1 MIDCNVVNFL
11 CFSRCSDGF
20 SKYEPCLLF
29 LQFLDGVCWDASLLL
44 DLLMS
49 PETCFL
55 LYFTRLLKHLL
66 NNWKCWTST
75 CLGYSHRSA
84 VKEKTAF
91 GTVRKENATAADADS
106 FRSGEC
112 PEKFLPRD
120 LISYEYE
127 KSTEELEDEELIS
140 TEPRKVSSLKQLQQ
154 NYSSPA
160 FQVEQSSCL
169 SLCSVGV
176 KVSTY
181 LEQLRRKHADLS
193 DDVLSN
199 RNFCWPLDEERI
211 ETSNDSLENNL
222 LQRELVTEDD
232 SYGVND
238 SSNVSVESMNRLCQ
252 SIDSKVRTK
261 LIDYSDSESEGSDM
275 EVNCD
280 DFDERSNR
288 KELGKRSEMDSTE
301 SDSPRSAD
309 ESLMLT
315 GSCVPCAEADTSA
328 CDDNHVLDSAMTCF
342 IQLRLSLERL
352 VSKDIFPFNVRPL
365 LRLLGLCEQKYD
377 ESNVTMC

>member
-1 MIDCNVVNFL
+1 M
-11 CFSRCSDGF
+11 CFSRCLDGF
-20 SKYEPCLLF
+20 RKYEPCLLF

-55 LYFTRLLKHLL
+55 LYFTRLLKYLL
-66 NNWKCWTST
+66 SNWKCWTST
-75 CLGYSHRSA
+75 CLSYSHRSA
-84 VKEKTAF
+84 VKEKTALD
-91 GTVRKENATAADADS
+91 TVRKENSTAADANS
-106 FRSGEC
+106 FHSGEC

-140 TEPRKVSSLKQLQQ
+140 TEPREVSSLKQLQH

-160 FQVEQSSCL
+160 FQVEQSNCL

-181 LEQLRRKHADLS
+181 LEQLRCKHADLS

-211 ETSNDSLENNL
+211 EASNDSHENSL
-222 LQRELVTEDD
+222 LQRELVREDH
-232 SYGVND
+232 SYDMNN
-238 SSNVSVESMNRLCQ
+238 SSKVSAESPNCLCQ

-280 DFDERSNR
+280 GFDDRSKC
-288 KELGKRSEMDSTE
+288 KELGKGLEMDSTE
-301 SDSPRSAD
+301 RDSPRSAN

-315 GSCVPCAEADTSA
+315 GSCVPCGEADTSA
-328 CDDNHVLDSAMTCF
+328 CDTGHDNRILDSAMTCF

-352 VSKDIFPFNVRPL
+352 VSKDIFPFNIRPL
-365 LRLLGLCEQKYD
+365 LRLLRLCEQKYD
-377 ESNVTMC
+377 ESNVTSMC